1 MLAVFFVICL
11 ICISFGIILW
21 FKKPY
26 SEAGSITLT
35 ISLII
40 LVVIVICSLYNINK
54 IVKANTIEQKITV
67 YQEEM
72 TNIENSIN
80 PVVQNYLDHEKE
92 TYTALTPDNAV
103 IFASIYPELSS
114 NEIVQKQ
121 LSIYNEYLIS
131 IKNLKLEIAEISTAK
146 WWLYFGQ

>member
-1 MLAVFFVICL
+1 MLIVLFVIFLACVTL
-11 ICISFGIILW
+11 GVVLW
-21 FKKPY
+21 MKKPY
-26 SEAGSITLT
+26 SDAGVTVFSL
-35 ISLII
+35 SLIALVI
-40 LVVIVICSLYNINK
+40 VVIVGLFDVGK
-54 IVKANTIEQKITV
+54 IVKANTLEQKIVV

-72 TNIENSIN
+72 ANIENSIN

-121 LSIYNEYLIS
+121 LNIYNEYLIS

>member
-1 MLAVFFVICL
+1 MLIVFFVICL
-11 ICISFGIILW
+11 VCISLGIILW

-26 SEAGSITLT
+26 SDAGPTVFA
-35 ISLII
+35 ISLIV
-40 LVVIVICSLYNINK
+40 LVVVIICCLFNVNK
-54 IVKANTIEQKITV
+54 IVKANTLEQKITV

-121 LSIYNEYLIS
+121 LNIYNEYLIS
-131 IKNLKLEIAEISTAK
+131 IKNLKLEIAEISTAN

>member
-1 MLAVFFVICL
+1 MFIVFFVISL
-11 ICISFGIILW
+11 VCISLGVILW

-26 SEAGSITLT
+26 SDAGATVFA
-35 ISLII
+35 ISLVM
-40 LVVIVICSLYNINK
+40 LVVVIICCLFNVNK
-54 IVKANTIEQKITV
+54 IVKANTLEQKIVV

-72 TNIENSIN
+72 TNIENNIN

-121 LSIYNEYLIS
+121 LNIYNEYLIS

-146 WWLYFGQ
+146 WWLYFGH

>member
-1 MLAVFFVICL
+1 MLVVFFVICL
-11 ICISFGIILW
+11 VCVSLGIIIW
-21 FKKPY
+21 IKKPY
-26 SEAGSITLT
+26 SDAGSTVFA
-35 ISLII
+35 ISLVV
-40 LVVIVICSLYNINK
+40 LVVVIICCLFNVNK
-54 IVKANTIEQKITV
+54 IVKANTLEQKIAV

-103 IFASIYPELSS
+103 IFASIYPELFS

-121 LSIYNEYLIS
+121 LNIYNEYLIS

>member
-1 MLAVFFVICL
+1 MFIVFFIISLV
-11 ICISFGIILW
+11 CISLGVILW

-26 SEAGSITLT
+26 SDAGATVFA
-35 ISLII
+35 ISLVM
-40 LVVIVICSLYNINK
+40 LVVVIICCLFNVNK
-54 IVKANTIEQKITV
+54 IVKANTLEQKIVV

-72 TNIENSIN
+72 TNIENNIN

-121 LSIYNEYLIS
+121 LNIYNEYLIS